1 MRSQLNVRC
10 TCTQKTTRI
19 SASLIG
25 RAPASLREF
34 GILRG
39 VLMRAAAQV
48 RGLFAAANKSSG
60 TVESSRA
67 PVHPG
72 INLRKKYE

>member
-10 TCTQKTTRI
+10 ARTQKTTRI

-25 RAPASLREF
+25 RAPASLPEV
-34 GILRG
+34 GLLRG
-39 VLMRAAAQV
+39 VLKNRAAAHV
-48 RGLFAAANKSSG
+48 RGLFAAANMSSG
-60 TVESSRA
+60 TVESLRA

-72 INLRKKYE
+72 